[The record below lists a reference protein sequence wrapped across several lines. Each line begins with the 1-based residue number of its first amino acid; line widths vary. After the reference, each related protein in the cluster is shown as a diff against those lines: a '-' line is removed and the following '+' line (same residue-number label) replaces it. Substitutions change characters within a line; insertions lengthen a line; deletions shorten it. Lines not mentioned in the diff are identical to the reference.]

1 MKRGRG
7 RDYWGREGCDDLV
20 LGVELILVSY
30 FQSGTA
36 NLSLKD

>member
-20 LGVELILVSY
+20 LGVEPILVSY

-36 NLSLKD
+36 NL